1 MSVNTL
7 TARRTSMRRT
17 TRETDVQVELNIDG
31 VGDAE
36 VNTGI
41 GFLDHLLSALAKH
54 ARFDLILSCQGD
66 LHIDDHHTAEDCALT
81 LGAALDACLGDR
93 VGIER
98 FGDALVPMDEAL
110 ARAAVDLSGRPGSV
124 VELALRREAIGTL
137 ATENMRHVVSSIA
150 TGSRSTIHL
159 DVLRGENDHHKAEV
173 AFKALARALRQA
185 VRRDGSDQTPSTKG
199 VL

>member
-1 MSVNTL
+1 
-7 TARRTSMRRT
+7 MRRT